1 MNKEYNMDQFFN
13 WLTKPMSYDEID
25 AWYRANNI
33 IPEMS
38 DLFSDFC
45 VSLLKL
51 VQSTYLGD
59 TPEDLKETKIGLT
72 QEDKESHFKWCWNTT
87 IKNFEKEN
95 INFSNSDDAFEY
107 FKSFYMDVY
116 YNQTTDLV
124 KKSLDEFFKL
134 IFTRQNRHSKSDIEM
149 FTEIYKLLEKSLV
162 I

>member
-13 WLTKPMSYDEID
+13 WLTKPMSYEEID
-25 AWYRANNI
+25 AWYKANNI

-38 DLFSDFC
+38 DLFRDFC
-45 VSLLKL
+45 ISLLKL

-72 QEDKESHFKWCWNTT
+72 QEDKDSHFKWCWDRT

-95 INFSNSDDAFEY
+95 INFINSEDAFQY

-116 YNQTTDLV
+116 YNQQHDAV
-124 KKSLDEFFKL
+124 KQSLDDFFSL
-134 IFTRQNRHSKSDIEM
+134 LFTRKNRHSKSDIEM